1 MGKQFWEFGG
11 PHPFAAFAFGR
22 RGRFFESGEI
32 RLAVL
37 SLISEGPKHGYQL
50 MKELQ
55 DRSNGVYRAS
65 AGSVYPTLQQLEDEG
80 LIEAEVV
87 NGRRVYRITAAGKA
101 ELEKEAATV
110 REIWQRAERCE
121 DWGEFAS
128 PNAFSIYSEL
138 GALVKASVKAAGR
151 HGMEGRVREILERT
165 RREVEGL

>member
-1 MGKQFWEFGG
+1 MGKQFWESGG

-22 RGRFFESGEI
+22 RGRFFEAGEI

-55 DRSNGVYRAS
+55 ERSNGVYRAS

-80 LIEAEVV
+80 MIEAEVQS
-87 NGRRVYRITAAGKA
+87 GRRIYRITAAGKA

-110 REIWQRAERCE
+110 REIWQRAEQCE

-128 PNAFSIYSEL
+128 PNAFSIYSAL
-138 GALVKASVKAAGR
+138 GSLVKSSVKAAGK
-151 HGMEGRVREILERT
+151 HGMGDRVREILERT
-165 RREVEGL
+165 RREVESL